1 MLKPSLMMSVALLAA
16 LPSIAALAQAAPVAA
31 PAPAAD
37 VAAPPVAVLSAE
49 PALVATPAPAVAP
62 APAAAPEAAPV
73 TKTAEAAAADRANEV
88 ICRKQQETGSL
99 VKVKKTCHTR
109 QQWAYIEQENKRMG
123 QDFILNN
130 QGRPGSN

>member
-1 MLKPSLMMSVALLAA
+1 MMKPSLMMSVALLAA
-16 LPSIAALAQAAPVAA
+16 LPSTAALAQATPEAA
-31 PAPAAD
+31 PAAA
-37 VAAPPVAVLSAE
+37 VAAPPVAVISAE
-49 PALVATPAPAVAP
+49 P
-62 APAAAPEAAPV
+62 APAAAPAPTAAPATAAAPV

-130 QGRPGSN
+130 QNRPGSN

>member
-1 MLKPSLMMSVALLAA
+1 MLKPSLLMSVALLAT
-16 LPSIAALAQAAPVAA
+16 LPSTAALAQATPEAA
-31 PAPAAD
+31 PAVA
-37 VAAPPVAVLSAE
+37 VAAPPAPVLAAE
-49 PALVATPAPAVAP
+49 PAPAPVA
-62 APAAAPEAAPV
+62 AAPV

-130 QGRPGSN
+130 QNRPGSN